1 MHGGCRAISGVC
13 MGTHA
18 DCSILSIPFGPSV
31 VFTRSPTAIAPTN
44 ADNPIHHTS
53 CQFHIP
59 LISPPLIGL
68 DLNVLAFS
76 PLSSVTSSPKI
87 CVGLLYRPVS
97 KLDTGVNFGKI
108 RTLTIAVG
116 YLVLY
121 GGVSKYFGEAQ
132 RRNSTVGT

>member
-1 MHGGCRAISGVC
+1 

-44 ADNPIHHTS
+44 ADNPVHHTS
-53 CQFHIP
+53 RQFHI
-59 LISPPLIGL
+59 LKFSSRLSPPPLGL
-68 DLNVLAFS
+68 DLDVLAFS

-87 CVGLLYRPVS
+87 CVGLLYRSVS
-97 KLDTGVNFGKI
+97 KSDTNINFGKI

-132 RRNSTVGT
+132 RRKQHSGHVTRGQE